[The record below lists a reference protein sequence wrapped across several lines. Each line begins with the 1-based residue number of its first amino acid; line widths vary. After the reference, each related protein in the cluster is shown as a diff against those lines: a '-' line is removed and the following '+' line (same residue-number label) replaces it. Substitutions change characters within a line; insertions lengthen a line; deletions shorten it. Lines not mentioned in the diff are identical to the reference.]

1 MKELAQGQQAVG
13 PVFFTEL
20 TVRGLYRTM
29 IKGEEGPIMKR
40 IKILFGLLLVAIAI
54 SMAPENALSGE
65 KGKASGRITAIQQDG
80 TVMIDAKVYKVDG
93 LARITSWEGKQI
105 SLREVELPARVSFEY
120 EATEEGRVIKLLRE
134 IPQ

>member
-1 MKELAQGQQAVG
+1 
-13 PVFFTEL
+13 
-20 TVRGLYRTM
+20 
-29 IKGEEGPIMKR
+29 MKR